1 MIGYITQ
8 MERRMKFE
16 QLNRFLKKEQILL
29 NAQMKDHTSFK
40 IGGPVACIVL
50 PSCVEDIKNTIAF
63 CRESNITYHLMG
75 NGSNILVDD
84 DGVEGLIIKI
94 SDTFSG
100 VEIKDDYVIAEAGVL
115 LSKLSKIVLRASL
128 KGFEFASGIPGT
140 LGGAIFMNAGAYG
153 GEMKDVV
160 EWVDVLTSEGEI
172 ERIKC
177 ADMNFAYRTS
187 HVKEKGYVVLRAAI
201 KLEKGDYQ
209 EIVETTNA
217 LTQKRVSKQPLDLPS
232 AGSTFKRPEGHFAG
246 KLIED
251 AGLRGLKYGKAMVS
265 EKHCGFVVNTGNATC
280 KEVIT
285 LIEII
290 QKVVRDQ
297 FDVTLEREVRIFGK
311 E

>member
-1 MIGYITQ
+1 
-8 MERRMKFE
+8 MKFE
-16 QLNRFLKKEQILL
+16 QLNCFLENDQILL

-40 IGGPVACIVL
+40 IGGPVSCIVL
-50 PSCVEDIKNTIAF
+50 PKCVEDISNTIKF
-63 CRESNITYHLMG
+63 CKEENIVYHFMG

-94 SDTFSG
+94 SDSFSN
-100 VEIKDDYVIAEAGVL
+100 VEIDEDLIIAEAGVL
-115 LSKLSKIVLRASL
+115 LSKLSKIVLRNSL
-128 KGFEFASGIPGT
+128 QGFEFASGIPGT

-160 EWVDVLTSEGEI
+160 EWVDVLTTEGKV
-172 ERIKC
+172 ERIQC
-177 ADMNFAYRTS
+177 ADMNFDYRTS
-187 HVKEKGYVVLRAAI
+187 IVKEKGYVVLRAAI
-201 KLEKGDYQ
+201 RLQKGDYQ
-209 EIVETTNA
+209 EILDITNE
-217 LTQKRVSKQPLDLPS
+217 LTKKRVSKQPLDLPS
-232 AGSTFKRPEGHFAG
+232 AGSTFKRPEGYFAG

-251 AGLRGLKYGKAMVS
+251 AGLRGLKYGNAMVS

-297 FDVTLEREVRIFGK
+297 FEVELEREVRIFGK